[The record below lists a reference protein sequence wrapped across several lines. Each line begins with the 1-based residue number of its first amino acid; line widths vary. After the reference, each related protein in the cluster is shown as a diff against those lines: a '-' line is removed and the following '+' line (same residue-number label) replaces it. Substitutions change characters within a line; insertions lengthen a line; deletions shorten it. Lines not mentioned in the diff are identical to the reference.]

1 MKKASILMAAAV
13 LSVIVSGCAKQGG
26 AESDREFTPT
36 ESSVYV
42 SRDGGFSSAL
52 VETYDKDYYDQAELQ
67 AFLEEAVALYNG
79 GNSGG
84 GEESEEASGPV
95 SLVSCTLQDGVASSV
110 FKYSSAD
117 DLIQFSRESG
127 DDSNSFTFLDTA
139 AVSDGVV
146 KGYIVDGTFV
156 DASGAAVKNED
167 ITKQSRLRVICAQ
180 GGGIIQ
186 TEGKVL
192 YMTEGVTP
200 VDEFTVST
208 PDEGKSYIIIK

>member
-1 MKKASILMAAAV
+1 MRKDSVLMAAAV

-84 GEESEEASGPV
+84 GRRAHRRPV
-95 SLVSCTLQDGVASSV
+95 
-110 FKYSSAD
+110 
-117 DLIQFSRESG
+117 
-127 DDSNSFTFLDTA
+127 
-139 AVSDGVV
+139 
-146 KGYIVDGTFV
+146 
-156 DASGAAVKNED
+156 
-167 ITKQSRLRVICAQ
+167 
-180 GGGIIQ
+180 
-186 TEGKVL
+186 
-192 YMTEGVTP
+192 P
-200 VDEFTVST
+200 
-208 PDEGKSYIIIK
+208 

>member
-1 MKKASILMAAAV
+1 M
-13 LSVIVSGCAKQGG
+13 
-26 AESDREFTPT
+26 
-36 ESSVYV
+36 
-42 SRDGGFSSAL
+42 
-52 VETYDKDYYDQAELQ
+52 
-67 AFLEEAVALYNG
+67 
-79 GNSGG
+79 
-84 GEESEEASGPV
+84 

-167 ITKQSRLRVICAQ
+167 ITKQSKLRVICAQ

-208 PDEGKSYIIIK
+208 PDEGKSYIIFK

>member
-84 GEESEEASGPV
+84 GEESAQASGPV

-117 DLIQFSRESG
+117 DLIQF
-127 DDSNSFTFLDTA
+127 FLWHPENGIILQD
-139 AVSDGVV
+139 
-146 KGYIVDGTFV
+146 
-156 DASGAAVKNED
+156 D
-167 ITKQSRLRVICAQ
+167 ITSACAVFS
-180 GGGIIQ
+180 GFN
-186 TEGKVL
+186 
-192 YMTEGVTP
+192 P
-200 VDEFTVST
+200 VHILPADRANLFQCINHPVNRRH
-208 PDEGKSYIIIK
+208 PDLFILL